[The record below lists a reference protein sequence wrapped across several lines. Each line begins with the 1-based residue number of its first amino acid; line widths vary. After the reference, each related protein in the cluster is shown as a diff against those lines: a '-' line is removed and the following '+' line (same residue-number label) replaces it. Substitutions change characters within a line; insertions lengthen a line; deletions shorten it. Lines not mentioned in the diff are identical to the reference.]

1 MPDWLGYFSQEIA
14 AGLWVALQLL
24 VVSSFTTAVWAL
36 VVLVVR
42 ISPLRPVQ
50 LAGVAYIEFFRGTPL
65 VVQVLAIFAYLPSIG
80 IVLPPFT
87 TAVLAV
93 TLNVGSYLAESFR
106 AGLQSIP
113 AGPREAALALGM
125 SRFTVF
131 RRVIAP
137 VSLRVIVPAMGNIVM
152 QILLTTPFVYLVG
165 LQEMM
170 AKGALIQMRTAD
182 FSVYLLIIAI
192 YIVLGLAIS
201 GASAWV
207 ERRMQLP

>member
-1 MPDWLGYFSQEIA
+1 MFAWPSYFTGEIA
-14 AGLWVALQLL
+14 AGLWVAVQLL
-24 VVSSFTTAVWAL
+24 VVSSVTTALWAL
-36 VVLVVR
+36 VVLAARV
-42 ISPLRPVQ
+42 SPLRLVR
-50 LAGVAYIEFFRGTPL
+50 LLGVGYIEFYRGTPL

-80 IVLPPFT
+80 IVFEPFT
-87 TAVLAV
+87 TAVLAI

-113 AGPREAALALGM
+113 SGPREAAIALGM
-125 SRFTVF
+125 SRLNVF

-137 VSLRVIVPAMGNIVM
+137 VSLRIVVPALGNIVM

-170 AKGALIQMRTAD
+170 AKGALVQMRTAD

-192 YIVLGLAIS
+192 YVVLGLLIS
-201 GASAWV
+201 GAAAWI
-207 ERRMQLP
+207 ERRMRLP

>member
-1 MPDWLGYFSQEIA
+1 MNSWPSYFTEEVGS
-14 AGLWVALQLL
+14 GLLVALELL
-24 VVSSFTTAVWAL
+24 AVASLTTVLWAL
-36 VVLVVR
+36 VVLALRVSPIAILR
-42 ISPLRPVQ
+42 IIGQ
-50 LAGVAYIEFFRGTPL
+50 AYIEFFRATPL
-65 VVQVLAIFAYLPSIG
+65 VVQVLAIFAYLPSLG
-80 IVLPPFT
+80 IVLPPFG

-106 AGLQSIP
+106 SGLQSIP

-125 SRFTVF
+125 SRLTIF

-137 VSLRVIVPAMGNIVM
+137 IALRVVVPVLGNIVM

-182 FSVYLLIIAI
+182 FSVYLLIIGI
-192 YIVLGLAIS
+192 YIVLGLLIS
-201 GASAWV
+201 GASAWI
-207 ERRMQLP
+207 EQKMRLQ